1 MNTFDLV
8 VFWLLN
14 QKSYIKVLH
23 DFLSIVNF
31 TLKRFFNDFIQI
43 FDDTISEAGHMA
55 TFCDSN
61 NTAMIVST
69 KHFLHVHL
77 RLNNDF
83 IIQQFNASFVTT
95 GKVSIL

>member
-1 MNTFDLV
+1 M
-8 VFWLLN
+8 
-14 QKSYIKVLH
+14 LH

-31 TLKRFFNDFIQI
+31 TLKRFFNVFIQI

-61 NTAMIVST
+61 NTAMIIST
-69 KHFLHVHL
+69 KHYLHVHL
-77 RLNNDF
+77 RLNKDF
-83 IIQQFNASFVTT
+83 ITQQFNASFVTT